1 MKRIISILSL
11 LIIIMP
17 GIAARGGCADP
28 EVIQRLQELQRCI
41 DTIKSKV
48 TMIQID
54 IDDIDVNVTGIDDII
69 ADISIL
75 QEVLCSKI
83 ENISITVQIS
93 SIDVQVSGIEDLEI
107 LISTNDAL
115 ILSAIENIQVT
126 ATVSGVDELI
136 SASDVLLCSK
146 IEVLYDFIS
155 TNDALI
161 LSSIDA
167 HASDT
172 DALICSKVGDL
183 DDAGSC
189 LETLIDVPDAINNLN
204 LNVIEL
210 LKTILLELRGCN
222 QC

>member
-115 ILSAIENIQVT
+115 ILS
-126 ATVSGVDELI
+126 
-136 SASDVLLCSK
+136 
-146 IEVLYDFIS
+146 
-155 TNDALI
+155 
-161 LSSIDA
+161 SIDV